1 MNSSTQT
8 PATFWRIY
16 SPVARFLTLKNIYKQ
31 NIPELLKEIDKDIL
45 DQAVLQAQVTLEV
58 QEMTGESGEE
68 EPNENEE

>member
-1 MNSSTQT
+1 MDELQR
-8 PATFWRIY
+8 AQME
-16 SPVARFLTLKNIYKQ
+16 VGLKIASRREVMQRLGKQ